1 MPLGDVKTHQG
12 PWGLPAGSGAA
23 SVSRS
28 PSPPLAAGKLAPA
41 PVVFPVLP
49 FPVTLPVQEQ
59 RGNADMPELGISVE
73 LQ

>member
-12 PWGLPAGSGAA
+12 PWGLPASSGAA

-41 PVVFPVLP
+41 PVVLP